1 MLLPVH
7 AILSCALMAS
17 ATGETRP
24 TPLEQDHASSLAP
37 VQPPGGL
44 VHFGSIPNQPAHLR
58 PDSKPDE
65 EDVRRAIERHATTL
79 ATVSNA
85 RGTTGSG
92 ATERSA
98 MIGDLPRFTFF
109 PYGGRLGLDF
119 HINLYFDHDPDE
131 GEISAYD
138 CGNYTVDSRRYT
150 QALVPSMDHKRIG
163 IPAFSVL
170 DGVVLEVGDDQD
182 DENVEQVEGALAN
195 YVFIDHGDGLE
206 VYYFS
211 LKKDSVLVTPGQVVR
226 AGEQIAEVAASGEVD
241 WPVLRFWTQQ
251 DGVAFDPFTGECNPG
266 ESSWVDQPEMPD
278 INDVTCIDF
287 SVTTENLDAY
297 YAFDE
302 NWRYLPPAEGYV
314 SMDNDGIWPWIRG
327 LNLPANSIYSFQFFD
342 PAGDLH
348 HDTGWMWLNF
358 GFTSYDNWIW
368 WFYFDL
374 PGLQETPGTWQVKMF
389 INGEQQI
396 DFPLEII
403 AEGDPTPNRAPEP
416 ITTAIVPPNPTSDD
430 VLSCEVTSAFP
441 LDDLDWDL
449 VRYRYIWSVDGVVV
463 RDTVSAGLAD
473 FLPSVSGCGN
483 PVVTCDVTPSD
494 GVLFGPV
501 STAAVVVTGY
511 ACTADLDCDGN
522 VGGPDLAFVLA
533 NWNSAD
539 PTADI
544 DGSGTVDAADL
555 AQVLGKWGFCQ

>member
-1 MLLPVH
+1 MLFAVQV
-7 AILSCALMAS
+7 ILSGVLMAS
-17 ATGETRP
+17 ATGETKP
-24 TPLEQDHASSLAP
+24 TPPEQDQASSPAP
-37 VQPPGGL
+37 AQTPGGL

-79 ATVSNA
+79 ATVSSA
-85 RGTTGSG
+85 RGTTSSG

-98 MIGDLPRFTFF
+98 TIGDVPRFTFF

-138 CGNYTVDSRRYT
+138 CGNSTVDSIRYT
-150 QALVPSMDHKRIG
+150 EALVPSMDHKRIG
-163 IPAFSVL
+163 IPAFSAL

-182 DENVEQVEGALAN
+182 DENVEQVEGALTN

-226 AGEQIAEVAASGEVD
+226 AGEQIAEVAASGYVN
-241 WPVLRFWTQQ
+241 WPVLGFWTEQ

-266 ESSWVDQPEMPD
+266 ESSWVNQPEMPD

-302 NWRYLPPAEGYV
+302 NWRFQPPAEGSV

-348 HDTGWMWLNF
+348 HDTGWLWLNF
-358 GFTSYDNWIW
+358 GLTSYDNWIW

-416 ITTAIVPPNPTSDD
+416 ITTAIVPSNPSSDD

-483 PVVTCDVTPSD
+483 PVVACDVTPSD
-494 GVLFGPV
+494 GVLFGPA

-555 AQVLGKWGFCQ
+555 AQVLGKWGFCR

>member
-1 MLLPVH
+1 
-7 AILSCALMAS
+7 
-17 ATGETRP
+17 
-24 TPLEQDHASSLAP
+24 
-37 VQPPGGL
+37 
-44 VHFGSIPNQPAHLR
+44 N
-58 PDSKPDE
+58 
-65 EDVRRAIERHATTL
+65 
-79 ATVSNA
+79 
-85 RGTTGSG
+85 GSG
-92 ATERSA
+92 TTERSA

-119 HINLYFDHDPDE
+119 HINLYFDHDPDK

-138 CGNYTVDSRRYT
+138 CGDYSLDAMNSTE
-150 QALVPSMDHKRIG
+150 ALVQSMDHKRIG

-170 DGVVLEVGDDQD
+170 DGVVLETRDDQN
-182 DENVEQVEGALAN
+182 DENVERVEGTPSN
-195 YVFIDHGDGLE
+195 YVSIDHGGGLE
-206 VYYFS
+206 VSYYS
-211 LKKDSVLVTPGQVVR
+211 LKQNSVLVTPGQVVR
-226 AGEQIAEVAASGEVD
+226 AGEQIAEVAASGYVN
-241 WPVLRFWTQQ
+241 WPVLGFWTEQ

-266 ESSWVDQPEMPD
+266 ESSWMNQPEMPD

-302 NWRYLPPAEGYV
+302 NWRYQPPAEGYV

-348 HDTGWMWLNF
+348 HDTGWLWLNF
-358 GFTSYDNWIW
+358 GLTSYDNWIW

-416 ITTAIVPPNPTSDD
+416 ITTAIVPSNPTSDD

-449 VRYRYIWSVDGVVV
+449 VRFRYLWSVDGVVV

-483 PVVTCDVTPSD
+483 PTVTCEVTPSD
-494 GVLFGPV
+494 GMLDGSP
-501 STAAVVVTGY
+501 STATVVVTGY
-511 ACTADLDCDGN
+511 ACNADLDCDGI

>member
-1 MLLPVH
+1 MLLPAH
-7 AILSCALMAS
+7 AILSCVLMGN
-17 ATGETRP
+17 ATGETTP
-24 TPLEQDHASSLAP
+24 TPLEQDHASFPAP
-37 VQPPGGL
+37 AQPPGGL

-65 EDVRRAIERHATTL
+65 DDVRRAIERHATTL
-79 ATVSNA
+79 GTVSNA
-85 RGTTGSG
+85 RGTTDSG
-92 ATERSA
+92 TTERSA
-98 MIGDLPRFTFF
+98 TIGDLPRFAFF

-131 GEISAYD
+131 NELSAYN
-138 CGNYTVDSRRYT
+138 CGNYSFDNIKYT
-150 QALVPSMDHKRIG
+150 EALVPGIDHQRIG
-163 IPAFSVL
+163 IPIFSVL
-170 DGVVLEVGDDQD
+170 NGVVLEASDDQD
-182 DENVEQVEGALAN
+182 DENVEQVEGALTN

-206 VYYFS
+206 VSYFS

-226 AGEQIAEVAASGEVD
+226 AGEQIAEVAASGYVS
-241 WPVLRFWTQQ
+241 WPVLGFWTQQ

-266 ESSWVDQPEMPD
+266 ESSWVNQPDMPN
-278 INDVTCIDF
+278 INDVTCTDF
-287 SVTTENLDAY
+287 GVTVENLDAY
-297 YAFDE
+297 FAFDE
-302 NWRYLPPAEGYV
+302 NSRYQPPAEGSV
-314 SMDNDGIWPWIRG
+314 SMDNDGIWPWMRG
-327 LNLPANSIYSFQFFD
+327 LNLPANSIYSYQFFD
-342 PAGDLH
+342 PAGNLH
-348 HDTGWMWLNF
+348 HDTGWQWLNF
-358 GFTSYDNWIW
+358 GLTSYDSWIW

-416 ITTAIVPPNPTSDD
+416 ITTAIVPSNPGSED

-449 VRYRYIWSVDGVVV
+449 VRYRYLWSVDGVVV

-483 PVVTCDVTPSD
+483 PVVTCEVTPSD
-494 GVLFGPV
+494 GVLPGPA
-501 STAAVVVTGY
+501 STAAVVVTGD
-511 ACTADLDCDGN
+511 ACTADLDCNGI
-522 VGGPDLAFVLA
+522 VGGPDLSIVLA

-544 DGSGTVDAADL
+544 DGSGLVDAADL

>member
-17 ATGETRP
+17 ATGESKP
-24 TPLEQDHASSLAP
+24 TPLGQDHTSSPAP
-37 VQPPGGL
+37 AQPPGGL

-58 PDSKPDE
+58 PSSRPDE

-85 RGTTGSG
+85 RGITGSG
-92 ATERSA
+92 TTERSA
-98 MIGDLPRFTFF
+98 IISDLPRFTFF

-138 CGNYTVDSRRYT
+138 CGDYSLDAMNSTE
-150 QALVPSMDHKRIG
+150 ALVQSMDHKRIG

-170 DGVVLEVGDDQD
+170 DGVVLETRDDQN
-182 DENVEQVEGALAN
+182 DENVERVEGTPSN
-195 YVFIDHGDGLE
+195 YVSIDHGDGLE
-206 VYYFS
+206 VSYYS

-226 AGEQIAEVAASGEVD
+226 AGEQIAEVASSGDVN
-241 WPVLRFWTQQ
+241 WPVLGLRTQQ

-266 ESSWVDQPEMPD
+266 ESSWVNQPAMPD

-302 NWRYLPPAEGYV
+302 NWRYQPPAEGYV

-348 HDTGWMWLNF
+348 HDTGWLWLNF
-358 GFTSYDNWIW
+358 GFTSYNNWIW

-374 PGLQETPGTWQVKMF
+374 PGLQEISGTWQVKMF

-403 AEGDPTPNRAPEP
+403 TEGDPTPNRAPEP
-416 ITTAIVPPNPTSDD
+416 ITTAIVPSNPTSDD

-449 VRYRYIWSVDGVVV
+449 VRYRYIWSIDGVVV

-483 PVVTCDVTPSD
+483 PTVTCEVTPSD
-494 GVLFGPV
+494 GMLDGSP

-511 ACTADLDCDGN
+511 ACNADLDCDGI
-522 VGGPDLAFVLA
+522 VGGPDLAIVLA

-555 AQVLGKWGFCQ
+555 AQVLGKWGLCQ